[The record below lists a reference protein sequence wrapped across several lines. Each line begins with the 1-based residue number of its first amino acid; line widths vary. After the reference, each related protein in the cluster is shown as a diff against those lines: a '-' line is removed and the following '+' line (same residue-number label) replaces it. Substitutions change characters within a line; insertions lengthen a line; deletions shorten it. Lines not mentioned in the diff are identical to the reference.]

1 MCVGFLRFAGGDR
14 QQPKK
19 FSREEEEE
27 KTVKGAI

>member
-19 FSREEEEE
+19 FSREEEE